1 MLSPK
6 PELQIKSSPTTGQIF
21 TAGERFNDGVIFDLV
36 QNPKDG
42 QLELLRWS
50 RGKSFVAPQIKFGG
64 RTYSPLLLDPTV
76 LRAIRWPL
84 NVCDY
89 GSSKGLFESLANVIS
104 RFTNLPVHDAQ
115 LISYFVLSTWLA
127 DALTMVPNLAI
138 LGTYTADAIQ
148 LLRLLS
154 CLCRRPIVLANVS
167 HTSLLSFPVSLNPT
181 LLLDRPRL
189 TPTLQ
194 HLLACS
200 NRPAVGLIK
209 SGTVVNGAC
218 PKVIFLRTGDMPEI
232 MSGSTVQI
240 SLPVPNLATPLL
252 NSVAINEIS
261 AEFQPRLLSYR
272 LNNYHKL
279 SPTAILPNGCNFEPN
294 TRELATIL
302 AACVID
308 DPAIAAAVFPLLQQ
322 QSDSARGSQDSEFV

>member
-6 PELQIKSSPTTGQIF
+6 PELQIKTSPANRHIF
-21 TAGERFNDGVIFDLV
+21 TSGERFNGVILDLV
-36 QNPKDG
+36 KNPKDG
-42 QLELLRWS
+42 QLELLRW
-50 RGKSFVAPQIKFGG
+50 RTGKPFIAPHIKFGG
-64 RTYSPLLLDPTV
+64 RTYRPLLLDPTV
-76 LRAIRWPL
+76 MRAIRWPF

-89 GSSKGLFESLANVIS
+89 GSTKGLFESLVNVIS
-104 RFTNLPVHDAQ
+104 RFTNFLVQDAS
-115 LISYFVLSTWLA
+115 LISYFVLSTWFG
-127 DALTMVPNLAI
+127 DALPMVPNLAI

-154 CLCRRPIVLANVS
+154 CLCRRAIVLANVS
-167 HTSLLSFPVSLNPT
+167 HSNLLSFPLFLNST

-218 PKVIFLRTGDMPEI
+218 PKAIFLRMDDVPEI
-232 MSGSTVQI
+232 LSGSTVQI
-240 SLPVPNLATPLL
+240 SLPVPNLATPVL
-252 NSVAINEIS
+252 NSVAIDEIS
-261 AEFQPRLLSYR
+261 HEFQPKLFSYR

-279 SPTAILPNGCNFEPN
+279 SALVIFPNACNLEPN
-294 TRELATIL
+294 TKELATIL
-302 AACVID
+302 ATCVIG
-308 DPAIAAAVFPLLQQ
+308 DPALAAAVFPLLQQ
-322 QSDSARGSQDSEFV
+322 HKSFAPIKRFSER